1 MDIKISGFPVSARR
15 NGNCEPCPRR
25 YAQMYI
31 MCRQKGE
38 IYLASRDFIRRK
50 LGLTAF
56 LKFLQW
62 NLFQSNTFPCSETV
76 SRHFFRA
83 SDRKGERGKNESI
96 PSTSITFN

>member
-1 MDIKISGFPVSARR
+1 MDIKISGFPVSASL

-25 YAQMYI
+25 YAQQMYI

-38 IYLASRDFIRRK
+38 IYLAGRDFIRRK

-62 NLFQSNTFPCSETV
+62 NLF
-76 SRHFFRA
+76 
-83 SDRKGERGKNESI
+83 
-96 PSTSITFN
+96 